1 VKLLKAP
8 LAIILVLL
16 VQTMLLNH
24 FQWLRPIDLF
34 LLLNIYFALNFEQ
47 IPCMALS
54 ISSGLVQDA
63 FSGGILGPNAF
74 SKTVIVFF
82 VSGLSSRLMLKHPL
96 VVMILILIS
105 SAIDLLIIRGL
116 YGLFGIPAFPLSIQ
130 QVTITA
136 IINSIIGIVGFQIAD
151 RFRLKKEY
159 A

>member
-1 VKLLKAP
+1 
-8 LAIILVLL
+8 
-16 VQTMLLNH
+16 
-24 FQWLRPIDLF
+24 
-34 LLLNIYFALNFEQ
+34 
-47 IPCMALS
+47 MALS
-54 ISSGLVQDA
+54 LSSGLVEDA

-105 SAIDLLIIRGL
+105 SAVDLLIIRGL
-116 YGLFGIPAFPLSIQ
+116 YSLFGIPGFPLSIQ

-151 RFRLKKEY
+151 RFRMRKEY